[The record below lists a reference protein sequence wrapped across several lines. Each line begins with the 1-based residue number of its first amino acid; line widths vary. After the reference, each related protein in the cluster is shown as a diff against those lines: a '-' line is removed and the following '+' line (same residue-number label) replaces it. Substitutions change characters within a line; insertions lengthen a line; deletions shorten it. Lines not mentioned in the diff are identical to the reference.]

1 MQARARLFG
10 HPIHQMLVPIPFG
23 LLVTGVLLD
32 VVSRFVDVAALTVVS
47 FWNLTMGIAMG
58 LLAAIFGLIDWTAIP
73 KRTRAK
79 RVGAVHAI
87 GNVVVLGLLGGA
99 IGMRMNRP
107 FFRLDEIT
115 FALEL
120 GALVLVGVTGWLGGE
135 LVDQLGV
142 GVEPDAHPNAPSSF
156 GKHTTQSG

>member
-23 LLVTGVLLD
+23 LFVAGVLLD
-32 VVSRFVDVAALTVVS
+32 VASRFVNVTALTVVS
-47 FWNLTMGIAMG
+47 FWNLTIGIAVG
-58 LLAAIFGLIDWTAIP
+58 LVAAVFGLTDWTAIP

-79 RVGAVHAI
+79 RVGAAHGI
-87 GNVVVLGLLGGA
+87 GNATVLVLLGIA

-107 FFRLDEIT
+107 FYRLDEASFT
-115 FALEL
+115 LEL
-120 GALVLVGVTGWLGGE
+120 GALVLAGVTGWLGGE
-135 LVDQLGV
+135 LVDQLGI

-156 GKHTTQSG
+156 SKRPARV